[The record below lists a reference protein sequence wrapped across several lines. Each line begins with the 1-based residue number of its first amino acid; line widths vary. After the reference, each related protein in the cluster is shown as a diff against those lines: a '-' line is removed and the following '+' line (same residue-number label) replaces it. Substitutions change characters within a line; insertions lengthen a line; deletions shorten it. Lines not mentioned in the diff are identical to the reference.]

1 MFPYVKKRH
10 PHNVNS
16 GVLKL
21 RDIVPK
27 PMFKIAPTVRNYARY
42 SADG

>member
-1 MFPYVKKRH
+1 MFLCIKKVH

-21 RDIVPK
+21 RGIVPK
-27 PMFKIAPTVRNYARY
+27 PMFKIVPTVRNYAPY
-42 SADG
+42 SDNG